1 MNKQVSSFHGAQLAL
16 EGKAPGVGLLMLET
30 GKQLREGESLAQ
42 SYTASYTV
50 RVRAT
55 PQEC

>member
-1 MNKQVSSFHGAQLAL
+1 MNKQVSSFPGAQLAL
-16 EGKAPGVGLLMLET
+16 EGKAPAVGPLMLET

-42 SYTASYTV
+42 SYTASYTA
-50 RVRAT
+50 RARAA